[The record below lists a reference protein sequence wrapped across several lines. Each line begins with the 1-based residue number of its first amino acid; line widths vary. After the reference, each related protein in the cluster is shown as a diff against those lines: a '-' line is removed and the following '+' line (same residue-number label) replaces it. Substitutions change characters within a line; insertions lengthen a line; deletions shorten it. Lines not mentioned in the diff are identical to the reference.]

1 MARFGSRRETP
12 DNGVDPDRPTRN
24 DIERA
29 ARSEDVQ
36 SIADLAERLDVT
48 KDRARTL
55 AMDVAVYDQIRDAC
69 PGDAGEE
76 EGGNS
81 Q

>member
-12 DNGVDPDRPTRN
+12 DNGVDTDRPTRN

-36 SIADLAERLDVT
+36 SISDLTDRLGVT

-55 AMDVAVYDQIRDAC
+55 AMDGGVYGDLRDTC

-76 EGGNS
+76 GDS